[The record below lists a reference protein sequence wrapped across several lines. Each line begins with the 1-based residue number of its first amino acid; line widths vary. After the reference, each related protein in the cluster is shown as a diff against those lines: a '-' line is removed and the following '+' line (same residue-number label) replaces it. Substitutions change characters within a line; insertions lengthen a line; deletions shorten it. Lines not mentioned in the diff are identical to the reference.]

1 MPFHVQT
8 IVNGS
13 LEQNCYFLGEQGGNE
28 GILVDPGS
36 SPQTLLRALDQNG
49 HRPRLILATHGH
61 FDHIGA
67 VQDLAEHFH
76 CPFAMSRKDEGLLD
90 VLEDTFAFYGMGSTR
105 RPKVDRWL
113 DASSLVEA
121 AGLRIMVLETPGHT
135 PGGLCFWHPESRSL
149 FSGDTL
155 FAGSVG
161 RSDFEGSSHEQ
172 LIAGIR
178 RELLPLA
185 DPVDL
190 FPGHGEASTLAQE
203 RLHNPFL
210 A

>member
-1 MPFHVQT
+1 MPFQVQT
-8 IVNGS
+8 LVNGS
-13 LEQNCYFLGEQGGNE
+13 LEENCYFLHAEGRPE
-28 GILVDPGS
+28 GILIDPGS
-36 SPQTLLRALDQNG
+36 SPKDLRRVLDQAG
-49 HRPRLILATHGH
+49 HRPVLLLATHGH

-67 VQDLAEHFH
+67 VQELAEAYQ
-76 CPFAMSRKDEGLLD
+76 CPFAMSQKDEDLLD

-105 RPKVDRWL
+105 RPTVDRWL
-113 DASSLVEA
+113 DGGKPVEA
-121 AGLRIMVLETPGHT
+121 AGLRLQVLETPGHT
-135 PGGLCFWHPESRSL
+135 PGGLCFWHEESRSL

-172 LIAGIR
+172 LISSIR
-178 RELLPLA
+178 RSLLPLA
-185 DPVDL
+185 DPVSL
-190 FPGHGEASTLAQE
+190 YPGHGEASSLEQE